1 MSATTLKDTAGVLIA
16 PGKGSLA
23 DTRELER
30 SAV

>member
-1 MSATTLKDTAGVLIA
+1 MSATTLRDTAGVLIA
-16 PGKGSLA
+16 PGKESLA